1 MSEAPQQRSPADLV
15 LDLAFYA
22 PLGLAVTAL
31 EAVPGLARKGRDRL
45 APQVGLARTV
55 GQIAVRQGYRQI
67 SRFRPPIGKPPAARP
82 KAARTGSTSPGP
94 TTPGPT
100 TPGPA
105 TSAADPSPPPPPP
118 DPVDDLTDQPVTDGL
133 AAAELAIPSYD
144 SLSAPQ
150 VLQRLDGLSRDE
162 VAAVMAYEAATRR
175 RRTILDRAEQLLA

>member
-15 LDLAFYA
+15 LDVAFFA
-22 PLGLAVTAL
+22 PLGLAITAL

-67 SRFRPPIGKPPAARP
+67 SRFRPSNGGSSATRP
-82 KAARTGSTSPGP
+82 TAARTGSTAPGP
-94 TTPGPT
+94 TTD
-100 TPGPA
+100 
-105 TSAADPSPPPPPP
+105 AADPPVDASSPPT
-118 DPVDDLTDQPVTDGL
+118 DPVADLSDQPVTDGL

-162 VAAVMAYEAATRR
+162 VAAVMVYESATRR